1 MNIVI
6 LLIFVLSGFAGLAYE
21 LVWTKH
27 LMLIF
32 GVSSQAI
39 STVLAAFMGGL
50 ALGSV
55 LIGRFADRLRRP
67 LRFYALLE
75 LGIGVSAL
83 AIPAALHLVN
93 GAYVSLA
100 RDVPAHSWALTVA
113 RFLLCFAVLLVPTTL
128 MGGTLPT
135 MSRQFIRREE
145 GIGTGAGLLYGANTL
160 GGIIGVGATGFILLR
175 VLGAHQTTL
184 LAVGVNAFVALA
196 ALLLSLRAAPI
207 EQRPIA
213 AAPDAAPA
221 AATAPA
227 TARLRTFILI
237 AFGIAGAASL
247 AYEVLWTRVLVYFM
261 DLTIYSFT
269 TILVTFLTG
278 IALGSFL
285 FARLADRTRNLL
297 ALFGIIELF
306 ISLSAVYLLHTM
318 GKLLLLSTNVSQHLP
333 LFGYTGMVA
342 ARFAAA
348 FVFMLL
354 PTILMGAAFP
364 VVTRLYTRNLGTLA
378 RSVGDLYAANT
389 VGCVIGSLAA
399 GFVLLRLV
407 GAQQAV
413 GLVAMVNGA
422 LGIACLVLSPARRR
436 VLVLIPAAAVL
447 AVGFVLA
454 WRVPPAVT
462 FSPRAIRPKR
472 DLLFHREGPEAS
484 LAVLRS
490 PTGSRELNL
499 NGSSTAYSDYGDIVC
514 HKLLAHP
521 PALLA
526 RNPTRALI
534 IGFGMGS
541 TAWSLAQYPLEEI
554 DCVELVDSQRESA
567 RYFLPENGG
576 VLSDPRF
583 DLIIGDG
590 RNYLLT
596 THKQYDIISFN
607 AIHPAFSPYLYT
619 REFYQLCRSRLTP
632 AGVICAW
639 VPTNSTYFPS
649 LLRTFHEVFPH
660 CSVWYA
666 NMAHL
671 SIVGSIGPQRI
682 ALPQLK
688 ERMSD
693 PDLRR
698 NLAETHLD
706 HPLVFLSHCIMDE
719 DAVRR
724 YIAEAGARVNSDD
737 LPFVEFDTV
746 LDIKGSAVDNCRS
759 LLSYWTSP
767 RWLIADPGLLPEDA
781 SALEASI
788 EKHSEATRLS
798 VVAAIQAARDDLVEA
813 AATLHEAIALCPED
827 SHVRYMRAVIWGDAR
842 WDQLPH
848 LRADSPNEQRVRQM
862 DEVLLT
868 QADTASEEP
877 GVPER
882 YLIGLR
888 LSLARILANRG
899 ASDLA
904 EKQIRA
910 VLAADPEVPLARRYL
925 ADLEQRRASAPPT
938 RRPAKADQPSERS
951 P

>member
-39 STVLAAFMGGL
+39 STVLAAFMAGL
-50 ALGSV
+50 ALGSA
-55 LIGRFADRLRRP
+55 LIGRVADRLRSP

-75 LGIGVSAL
+75 VGIGVSAL
-83 AIPAALHLVN
+83 ALPAALHLVN
-93 GAYVSLA
+93 GAYISLA
-100 RDVPAHSWALTVA
+100 RDLPTHSWAFTIA

-135 MSRQFIRREE
+135 MSRQFVRRED
-145 GIGTGAGLLYGANTL
+145 GIGAGAGLLYGANTL
-160 GGIIGVGATGFILLR
+160 GGIIGAGATGFILLR

-184 LAVGVNAFVALA
+184 LAAAVNASVALA
-196 ALLLSLRAAPI
+196 ALLLSLRALPV
-207 EQRPIA
+207 EPRPLE
-213 AAPDAAPA
+213 AAPDP
-221 AATAPA
+221 APA
-227 TARLRTFILI
+227 TDPAPAGARLRTFILI
-237 AFGIAGAASL
+237 AFGLAGAASL

-285 FARLADRTRNLL
+285 FARIADRTRNLL
-297 ALFGIIELF
+297 ALFGAIELV
-306 ISLSAVYLLHTM
+306 ISLSAVYLLHTI
-318 GKLLLLSTNVSQHLP
+318 GKLLLLSANVSHQLP
-333 LFGYTGMVA
+333 HFGYAGIVV

-364 VVTRLYTRNLGTLA
+364 VVTRLYTRNLGTLG
-378 RSVGDLYAANT
+378 RSLGNLYAANT

-399 GFVLLRLV
+399 GFLLLRLV

-413 GLVAMVNGA
+413 ALVAILNGV
-422 LGIACLVLSPARRR
+422 LGLACILLSPGRRR
-436 VLVLIPAAAVL
+436 ALILLPAALVL

-462 FSPRAIRPKR
+462 FSPRAITPKR
-472 DLLFHREGPEAS
+472 DLLFYREGPEAS

-526 RNPTRALI
+526 PNPTSALI

-541 TAWSLAQYPLEEI
+541 TAWSLAQYPLQEI
-554 DCVELVDSQRESA
+554 HCVELVESQRESA

-576 VLSDPRF
+576 VFSDSRF
-583 DLIIGDG
+583 RLIIGDG

-596 THKQYDIISFN
+596 SRKQYDIISFN

-619 REFYQLCRSRLTP
+619 REFYQLCRSRLTDT
-632 AGVICAW
+632 GVICAW

-649 LLRTFHEVFPH
+649 LLRTFYEVFPH
-660 CSVWYA
+660 CSVWFA
-666 NMAHL
+666 NIGHL
-671 SIVGSIGPQRI
+671 AIVGSIEPQRI
-682 ALPQLK
+682 DLPRLRA
-688 ERMSD
+688 RMSD

-698 NLAETHLD
+698 NLAETHLE
-706 HPLVFLSHCIMDE
+706 HPLVFLSHCTMDE

-724 YIAEAGARVNSDD
+724 YVADTAARVNTDD

-746 LDIKGSAVDNCRS
+746 LDLKGNAVENCDS
-759 LLSYWTSP
+759 LLPYWTSP
-767 RWLIADPGLLPEDA
+767 WWLVADPGLPPEGLPG
-781 SALEASI
+781 LEASI
-788 EKHSEATRLS
+788 ADHSEATRLS
-798 VVAAIQAARDDLVEA
+798 IVASIQSSRDELLEA
-813 AATLHEAIALCPED
+813 AATLDRAIALCPD
-827 SHVRYMRAVIWGDAR
+827 DTHVLYMRAVIWGDMR
-842 WDQLPH
+842 WTQMPH
-848 LRADSPNEQRVRQM
+848 LRANSPDKRRVREIA
-862 DEVLLT
+862 EVLLS
-868 QADTASEEP
+868 QADAASDEP

-899 ASDLA
+899 AHELA

-910 VLAADPEVPLARRYL
+910 VLAADPDIPLAQRYL
-925 ADLEQRRASAPPT
+925 ADLQQRRAADPPT